1 MFDEVEHN
9 LLQFEDIVETQEH
22 QERQLDHRFQLALY
36 KEKKLQEL
44 ERVRG
49 LFPVK
54 INIF

>member
-9 LLQFEDIVETQEH
+9 LLQLEDIVETQEL

-49 LFPVK
+49 ML
-54 INIF
+54 